1 MGLAQS
7 DWRLDS
13 DETDLQVALMQG
25 WGAAAL
31 EQAAATRAPEDLA
44 LMTSIHEWQQVRY
57 AEIAA
62 KGSRLRVGHQ
72 DALLL
77 PR

>member
-13 DETDLQVALMQG
+13 DQTGLQVAMTQD
-25 WGAAAL
+25 WTAAAL
-31 EQAAATRAPEDLA
+31 EQAAATRGPDGLA
-44 LMTSIHEWQQVRY
+44 LMASIHEWQQARR
-57 AEIAA
+57 AQIAA
-62 KGSRLRVGHQ
+62 KGSRLRVRHQ